1 MQVRVLHHP
10 PNYKRYCAMN
20 GIETS
25 IHFNEALLILEQ
37 ILQENK
43 DILYRLRYE
52 DNVLV
57 CEPSHTRN

>member
-1 MQVRVLHHP
+1 
-10 PNYKRYCAMN
+10 MN

-25 IHFNEALLILEQ
+25 IHFDEALLILEQ

-57 CEPSHTRN
+57 CEPSHTKN